1 MIDEQ
6 FNESDEIT
14 EILNKITKID
24 EEITYLKD
32 LFQRRLISDKQSD
45 KLINSVSEH
54 LNSRLQ
60 LDKGQNLIDIFKEI
74 LHVVDFL
81 ESDEYNQINL
91 NLAEQIIT
99 IFQRRNFEIIDID
112 NLDNPIYYEVS
123 EVEDSIN
130 VNKPEIAEVIS
141 KGYALDGKVI
151 RPAKVK
157 MYKPIL
163 E

>member
-99 IFQRRNFEIIDID
+99 IFQRRNFEIIDIN